1 MEQTNKVIL
10 FQEKEIRRVW
20 HNEEW
25 YYSVVDIVRIL
36 TDSPNPSR
44 YWADLKRRVEK
55 EAGVKVFAFCE
66 PLKMQTSGG
75 KQNVICADTEGLFRI
90 IMSIPSPKAEPFKL
104 WFAQLGQERIEEIEN
119 PELAAER
126 ARELYRA
133 KGYPE
138 DWIETRMQTIN
149 VRNELTNEWKDR
161 GVREGQEYAILT
173 AEISKATFGITP
185 AQHKEVKSL
194 ERQNLRDHMTNLE
207 LIFTML
213 GEEMTKQVA
222 VQEDSQG
229 FDENKVAAQKGGKA
243 AGNARLA
250 AEEKSDVKV
259 VSQHNFLPLENQTK
273 DKELE

>member
-1 MEQTNKVIL
+1 MEQANKVIL

-104 WFAQLGQERIEEIEN
+104 WLAKVGQERIEEIEN

-126 ARELYRA
+126 ARELYRV

-149 VRNELTNEWKDR
+149 VRNELTSEWKDR

-207 LIFTML
+207 LIFTM
-213 GEEMTKQVA
+213 
-222 VQEDSQG
+222 
-229 FDENKVAAQKGGKA
+229 
-243 AGNARLA
+243 
-250 AEEKSDVKV
+250 
-259 VSQHNFLPLENQTK
+259 
-273 DKELE
+273 